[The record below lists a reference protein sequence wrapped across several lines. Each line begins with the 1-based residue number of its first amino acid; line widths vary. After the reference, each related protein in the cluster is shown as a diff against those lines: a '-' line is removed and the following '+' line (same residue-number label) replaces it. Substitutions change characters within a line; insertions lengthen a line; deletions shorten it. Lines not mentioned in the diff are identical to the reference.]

1 MKREVIE
8 NSLEKD
14 FVASLIMSDKCC
26 NVLIPH
32 IQMNY
37 FDCDYS
43 RVIVS
48 WVIDY
53 YKKFKKS
60 PKKEISSIYKVRCDE
75 ILDEALKDLVYQYLK
90 NIADSEIDINNE
102 DYLLDQSRDYLDYQ
116 RMKEHVE
123 QLQACLETRSMD
135 KARKI
140 QNSYDKISVAETNEC
155 SLLDEGSIDIIKNAL
170 YQKEEVLFTMPGELN
185 NVIGNIHRNDFIMI
199 LAGAKKGK
207 CVSGDTKVLMYDG
220 SIKTAREL
228 EQGELLMGDDS
239 TPRTILST
247 SKGND
252 TLYRVHTKSD
262 SKGRCEID
270 FTCNA
275 DHILVLKK
283 NYSSIKPISKY
294 NKNGNLNGE
303 YTKHGD
309 KNYLKEDEV
318 EISVRDYLKLSKEQK
333 RHLKLFRT
341 GVEYPEKQHKLS
353 PRFLG
358 IWLGDGSS
366 EYSNIT
372 NPEKEIRDYIYEYTK
387 ETGDSVREYV
397 SPNKTCPEYI
407 ITNPSRKWKKSNIR
421 DYLNDLNLLKNKHI
435 PNEYFIDSRK
445 NRLELLAGLIDTD
458 GYAAKD
464 SYQIQ
469 FMNKQL
475 AEDVYRLCRELGFRT
490 KFIEKYKC
498 YKGMYKE
505 TNGWHYSWGVNFTGN
520 LSEIPL
526 LLERKKKQDSKRF
539 SSLNNSWTFEIDEV
553 GKGDFYG
560 VVLDGNHRYLLG
572 DTTVTHNTWFL
583 QKIGIEALIQRL
595 NVTFV
600 CLEMTREETIQRL
613 WTSLFGVKSGLV
625 RPGVYE
631 TARFVECPDDKGK
644 YRPEL
649 IDVKVDEDCGSSP
662 EELQKQLKSMNM
674 YSSNFRII
682 AYPANTASVEDICNR
697 VEDLAKDGFVTDVL
711 IIDYADI
718 TKPIGGGTELRNQLN
733 AISLYLRGF
742 AMRFHCAVFTA
753 SQTNRS
759 GYNSSV
765 VDVNAIAEDYR
776 KITHVTSLVSMEQTQ
791 KMKKNHIMRIRNI
804 AMRNGASSDTCVFP
818 QCLELG
824 QFIFGKPIKGG
835 ELNILDDEQEGEE

>member
-8 NSLEKD
+8 NLNEKD

-32 IQMNY
+32 IQMNF

-48 WVIDY
+48 WVSDY
-53 YKKFKKS
+53 YKKFKAA
-60 PKKEISSIYKVRCDE
+60 PKKEITSIYRSRCDE
-75 ILDEALKDLVYQYLK
+75 IQDEALKELVYDYLK
-90 NIADSEIDINNE
+90 NIAESEININNE
-102 DYLLDQSRDYLDYQ
+102 DYLLDRSRDFLDYQ
-116 RMKEHVE
+116 RMKDYV
-123 QLQACLETRSMD
+123 QSLDACLDTRDMN

-140 QNSYDKISVAETNEC
+140 QQNYDKISVAETNEC
-155 SLLDEGSIDIIKNAL
+155 ALLDKDCIDIIKNAL
-170 YQKEEVLFTMPGELN
+170 SQKEEVLFTLPGEMN
-185 NVIGNIHRNDFIMI
+185 EVVGNIHRNDFIMI

-207 CVSGDTKVLMYDG
+207 CVAGDTKVLMYDG
-220 SIKTAREL
+220 SIETAREL
-228 EQGELLMGDDS
+228 KTGELLMGDDS

-247 SKGND
+247 SKGYD
-252 TLYRVHTKSD
+252 TLYRVHTKPD
-262 SKGRCEID
+262 SHGRCEID

-283 NYSSIKPISKY
+283 NCSEIKPIERYKE
-294 NKNGNLNGE
+294 NGTLNGE
-303 YTKHGD
+303 YTKYAD
-309 KNYLKEDEV
+309 RNFLKEDEV
-318 EISVRDYLKLSKEQK
+318 EISVKDYLKLSKEQK
-333 RHLKLFRT
+333 KYLKLYR
-341 GVEYPEKQHKLS
+341 VAVDYKEQQHKLS

-358 IWLGDGSS
+358 IWLGDGDS
-366 EYSNIT
+366 EYANVT
-372 NPEKEIRDYIYEYTK
+372 NPEKEIRDYIYSYAE
-387 ETGDSVREYV
+387 EMGDTVRDYI
-397 SPNKTCPEYI
+397 SPGRKCPRYL
-407 ITNPSRKWKKSNIR
+407 ITNPSKKWKVSNIR
-421 DYLNDLNLLKNKHI
+421 NYLKELNLLGNKHI
-435 PNEYFIDSRK
+435 PDEYFVDSRK

-458 GYAAKD
+458 GYASKD

-469 FMNKQL
+469 LMNKQL

-490 KFIEKYKC
+490 KFVEKYKH

-505 TNGWHYSWGVNFTGN
+505 TDGWHYSWSVNFTGN

-526 LLERKKKQDSKRF
+526 LLKRKKKSNSKKF
-539 SSLNNSWTFEIDEV
+539 SSLNNTWTFEIEEV

-560 VVLDGNHRYLLG
+560 VVIDGNHRYLLG

-583 QKIGIEALIQRL
+583 QKIGIEAMIQRL

-613 WTSLFGVKSGLV
+613 WTSLFGTKSGLV
-625 RPGVYE
+625 KPGVYE
-631 TARFVECPDDKGK
+631 TTRFVECPDEKGK

-649 IDVKVDEDCGSSP
+649 VDVKVGENCGASP
-662 EELQKQLKSMNM
+662 EELQKQLRIMTM
-674 YSSNFRII
+674 YSGNFRII

-742 AMRFHCAVFTA
+742 AMKFHCAIFTA

-765 VDVNAIAEDYR
+765 VDVSSIGEDYR
-776 KITHVTSLVSMEQTQ
+776 KVTHCTSMVSMEQTQ
-791 KMKKNHIMRIRNI
+791 KMKKNHLMRLRNI
-804 AMRNGASSDTCVFP
+804 AMRSGSAKDTCVFS

-824 QFIFGKPIKGG
+824 QFMFSPPVSGDSLIF
-835 ELNILDDEQEGEE
+835 DTDEEEDNG